1 MSQPYQP
8 CEICI
13 DEQCH
18 EMLKTLEFYV
28 LKLSDKQKCLIL
40 CENVQQPI
48 LRKGFKLAKK
58 DLTFVRSFFK
68 VLVRPQTFALE
79 DFPADPFH
87 FVVNLLPLD
96 PPVYFFRLFLL
107 LLPPCEWF
115 LPEGL

>member
-40 CENVQQPI
+40 CETYN
-48 LRKGFKLAKK
+48 
-58 DLTFVRSFFK
+58 
-68 VLVRPQTFALE
+68 
-79 DFPADPFH
+79 
-87 FVVNLLPLD
+87 NL
-96 PPVYFFRLFLL
+96 F
-107 LLPPCEWF
+107 CERDSN
-115 LPEGL
+115 